1 MKKST
6 TEIFII
12 SAILMFI
19 GMKSYAQLYVTN
31 SYVFV
36 KDQYVFVNQDV
47 DLQSGGNV
55 YLRREG
61 QLLQATTGNS
71 ANKGVGHLSVFQEG
85 TANNFGYNYWCSPVG
100 LTTPLTGNGQFTLNP
115 IIKRPSD
122 LTTSVLPTYTAGY
135 NGSAGLG
142 ALTIATY
149 WIYKFA
155 VSDDYSQWSQIG
167 ETGTLDAGLG
177 FTMKG
182 VSGDDENPSV
192 GEATFNNPSSSDNQR
207 YDFRGR
213 PNDGNINIPVL
224 APTIGTQYPNS
235 TLTGNPYPSAINLN
249 LFLLENSGY
258 TVNYTT
264 GAVTPSTYPAA
275 VTGPINGIAYY
286 WEHQKP
292 ATTHLLLGYVGGYG
306 YYVPNNPN
314 AFGPG
319 VYNNA
324 TWDTYTIDGSLNTTG
339 GGTGTERYKRMFCP
353 IGQGF
358 MVQGLNGGNAQ
369 MKNKYRVFRK
379 ENISDSQFERSAS
392 TSITTD
398 SNAENWEEI
407 ANVAGVDYTQFSK
420 AQVPQIKIHTIL
432 NNQYTREVTLAFN
445 PNTTDGFDTAM
456 DAISQEASLINDAYF
471 SITANPNAFVVTTL
485 PFDIDKRV
493 PFTLKAGGTATYKIS
508 VGNIINFEGSDNIYL
523 YDGITGVYHDIKNG
537 AFEITLPEGVYDNRF
552 EVTFKDSALGN
563 ESNTISS
570 LVISQNNIA
579 QTFTVSNPNALDL
592 KSVKLYDITGK
603 QIFDKQSLGTQNS
616 YQFSTS
622 GLAGAVYL
630 VEVLT
635 NDNRKKAQKI
645 IISNQ

>member
-1 MKKST
+1 MKKFFFT
-6 TEIFII
+6 FVLLTCY
-12 SAILMFI
+12 SAI
-19 GMKSYAQLYVTN
+19 AQLYVSTN

-36 KDQYVFVNQDV
+36 KNEQVFVNQDI
-47 DLQSGGNV
+47 DIQASGKIF
-55 YLRREG
+55 LRNEG
-61 QLLQATTGNS
+61 QLLQGTAGGS
-71 ANKGVGHLSVFQEG
+71 ANKGTGFLSVFQEG
-85 TANNFGYNYWCSPVG
+85 TANNYGYNYWCSPVG
-100 LTTPLTGNGQFTLNP
+100 LTTTATGNGQFSLNP
-115 IIKRPSD
+115 IINRPADVTNSF
-122 LTTSVLPTYTAGY
+122 LPSYTTGY
-135 NGSAGLG
+135 DGVASLGS
-142 ALTIATY
+142 LTIAPY

-155 VSDDYSQWSQIG
+155 VSDNYSQWDQLG
-167 ETGTLDAGLG
+167 ETGLLDAGLG

-192 GEATFNNPSSSDNQR
+192 GEATFNNPSASDYQR

-213 PNDGNINIPVL
+213 PNDGTIDIPVL
-224 APTIGTQYPNS
+224 APTTGTQYPNS

-264 GAVTPSTYPAA
+264 GAVTPTYPAA

-324 TWDTYTIDGSLNTTG
+324 TWDTYNIDGSLNTTG

-369 MKNKYRVFRK
+369 MKNKYRVYRK
-379 ENISDSQFERSAS
+379 ENSSDSQFERNAAPS
-392 TSITTD
+392 TNDT
-398 SNAENWEEI
+398 NNENWEEI
-407 ANVAGVDYTQFSK
+407 SNVAGVDYTQFSK
-420 AQVPQIKIHTIL
+420 AEVPQIKIYTIL

-456 DAISQEASLINDAYF
+456 DAISQEADLTNDAYF
-471 SITANPNAFVVTTL
+471 SLAGNANAFVISTL
-485 PFDIDKRV
+485 PFDINKRI
-493 PFTLKAGGTATYKIS
+493 PFTLKAGENASYKIA
-508 VGNIINFEGSDNIYL
+508 VGNIINFNGSENVYL
-523 YDGITGVYHDIKNG
+523 YDGMTGVYHDIKNG
-537 AFEITLPEGVYDNRF
+537 AFEITLPQGVYDNRF
-552 EVTFKDSALGN
+552 EITFINNALGN
-563 ESNTISS
+563 NGNTVSGFEI
-570 LVISQNNIA
+570 VQNNA
-579 QTFTVSNPNALDL
+579 SQTLTVSNPNALDL
-592 KSVKLYDITGK
+592 KSVKLYDIGGK
-603 QIFDKQSLGTQNS
+603 QIFSKQRLGVQSN

-622 GLAGAVYL
+622 GLSGAVYL
-630 VEVLT
+630 VEVLG
-635 NDNRKKAQKI
+635 NDNQKTVQKI
-645 IISNQ
+645 IVTNK